1 MISITRDIGLVSF
14 TGNPIMLGVQSYNH
28 EDGSGNP
35 RPFYTIFCEIFL
47 ENPSGGGDPYE
58 VLSIQP
64 DANGVGQIDLAPV
77 LKDITKPTLPWPVE
91 AETQAVKDANATV
104 SFWYRLRDGYGVPF
118 VQQDVVHTSSA
129 YRAIPGGLSDE
140 ILEQIEDDTSNCYAF
155 ISANKIFLT
164 SIPEKKRTYPT
175 QVELLRFFNYKQV
188 VYQQDEFHLI
198 VRQHLWNGAYSDSVK
213 WSGTLDALSL
223 YTFNVTPNH
232 LNISENA
239 VWWEVYLLKTDELMP
254 EEDPEVV
261 SEKVSYRKNDEH
273 PTNPRLLVMQNSLGG
288 FDTLVAVGNRTITSE
303 GEAASGYIAKTSA
316 VRKWLEPLQER
327 RVSKSIYKG
336 SLGYFTSD
344 ELNWLREFFLSPE
357 KYLYD
362 AGKLERIMLRQSDFP
377 ADTDEPPGKIEIEAV
392 LGSPFMFFFS

>member
-35 RPFYTIFCEIFL
+35 RPFYTIFCEIFTS
-47 ENPSGGGDPYE
+47 NSSGGGDPYD
-58 VLSIQP
+58 VLSINP
-64 DANGVGQIDLAPV
+64 DANGVGQFDLAPV
-77 LKDITKPTLPWPVE
+77 LKDLTKPTLPWPIE
-91 AETQAVKDANATV
+91 AETQAVKDTNATV
-104 SFWYRLRDGYGVPF
+104 LFWYRLRDGYGVPF
-118 VQQDVVHTSSA
+118 VQQAVGHTSSA

-155 ISANKIFLT
+155 ITSNKIFLT

-175 QVELLRFFNYKQV
+175 QIELLRFFNYLSSRTGTHSLKLKQYMWDGTNSTTTV
-188 VYQQDEFHLI
+188 
-198 VRQHLWNGAYSDSVK
+198 
-213 WSGTLDALSL
+213 WSGLLDFLSL
-223 YTFNVTPNH
+223 YSFNVTPSH
-232 LNISENA
+232 LEISANA
-239 VWWEVYLLKTDELMP
+239 VWWEVWVEFS
-254 EEDPEVV
+254 DPNPVIISEV
-261 SEKVSYRKNDEH
+261 VSYRKNEEH
-273 PTNPRLLVMQNSLGG
+273 PTNPRLFVMQNSLGG

-327 RVSKSIYKG
+327 RVTKSIYKG

-344 ELNWLREFFLSPE
+344 ELNWLREFFMSPE

-377 ADTDEPPGKIEIEAV
+377 ADTDDPPGKIEIEAV